1 LQGYLFAAC
10 LSHVEHLFTVGHLTI
25 VKRWGLINKVW
36 VSRCFTNRKAADNVQ
51 EEANMKDITSTSTPI
66 PVSANSPAQMQKIN
80 RMEVSPSKIHDN
92 TRTSNNTIATS
103 SQQNTV
109 TIKVVTKPTVAELKE
124 GLLDLVAI
132 EKEQKKYADDMV
144 SETQRI
150 LAEVAKEQP
159 NLLNKKFD
167 FTNTGDEIDIID
179 HDLTKREYN
188 YLKAKLN
195 ASDKLVEA
203 TDFLNTDLA
212 REKTQTSRSNT
223 IYSKEDVA
231 GRVHVRDVIEQAEKR
246 SAERIRITEENVVMK
261 PYDARSMFREEVHL
275 NALDIVQNTSVR
287 FNAKV

>member
-1 LQGYLFAAC
+1 M
-10 LSHVEHLFTVGHLTI
+10 
-25 VKRWGLINKVW
+25 RP
-36 VSRCFTNRKAADNVQ
+36 
-51 EEANMKDITSTSTPI
+51 ITSTSIPQ
-66 PVSANSPAQMQKIN
+66 PVSVNSPAQAKQIN
-80 RMEVSPSKIHDN
+80 NMGVSSSKTQN
-92 TRTSNNTIATS
+92 TPRISNDTIATS
-103 SQQNTV
+103 PQQNTA
-109 TIKVVTKPTVAELKE
+109 TITLIPEKPTAAELKD
-124 GLLDLVAI
+124 GLLDLIAI
-132 EKEQKKYADDMV
+132 EKEKKKYAGDMV

-203 TDFLNTDLA
+203 TDFLNSNLA

-223 IYSKEDVA
+223 KYTKEDVV
-231 GRVHVRDVIEQAEKR
+231 GRIHVRDVIEQAEKR

-261 PYDARSMFREEVHL
+261 PYDERSMFSDEVYF
-275 NALDIVQNTSVR
+275 NVLDIVQNTNVR
-287 FNAKV
+287 FTAKV

>member
-1 LQGYLFAAC
+1 M
-10 LSHVEHLFTVGHLTI
+10 
-25 VKRWGLINKVW
+25 
-36 VSRCFTNRKAADNVQ
+36 KA
-51 EEANMKDITSTSTPI
+51 ITSTPI
-66 PVSANSPAQMQKIN
+66 PIPVSVNSPAQAQAKKIN
-80 RMEVSPSKIHDN
+80 NMEVRPSKTYDD
-92 TRTSNNTIATS
+92 TRSSSNTIATS

-109 TIKVVTKPTVAELKE
+109 TIKVVTKPTAAALKE
-124 GLLDLVAI
+124 GLLDLLAI

-150 LAEVAKEQP
+150 LAKVAEEQP

-223 IYSKEDVA
+223 IYTKEDVV

-246 SAERIRITEENVVMK
+246 SDERIRITEENVVMK
-261 PYDARSMFREEVHL
+261 PYDARSMFSEEVYF
-275 NALDIVQNTSVR
+275 NVLDIVQNTSIR

>member
-1 LQGYLFAAC
+1 MQP
-10 LSHVEHLFTVGHLTI
+10 T
-25 VKRWGLINKVW
+25 
-36 VSRCFTNRKAADNVQ
+36 
-51 EEANMKDITSTSTPI
+51 TSTSTSI
-66 PVSANSPAQMQKIN
+66 LTSMNSPAQAQKIN
-80 RMEVSPSKIHDN
+80 NMEV
-92 TRTSNNTIATS
+92 TSAKKQYVASISNDSIATS
-103 SQQNTV
+103 SQQNTI
-109 TIKVVTKPTVAELKE
+109 TIKEVTKPTAAELKE
-124 GLLDLVAI
+124 GLIDLVAI
-132 EKEQKKYADDMV
+132 EKEQQKYARDMV

-150 LAEVAKEQP
+150 LAEVAEEQP
-159 NLLNKKFD
+159 NLLNKNFD

-223 IYSKEDVA
+223 IYTKEDVV
-231 GRVHVRDVIEQAEKR
+231 GRIHVREIIEQAEKR

-261 PYDARSMFREEVHL
+261 PYDERAMFREEVHF
-275 NALDIVQNTSVR
+275 NVLDILQNTSAR

>member
-1 LQGYLFAAC
+1 
-10 LSHVEHLFTVGHLTI
+10 
-25 VKRWGLINKVW
+25 
-36 VSRCFTNRKAADNVQ
+36 
-51 EEANMKDITSTSTPI
+51 MKPITSIPTPI
-66 PVSANSPAQMQKIN
+66 PVSANSPIQAQQIN
-80 RMEVSPSKIHDN
+80 SMEVSPSK
-92 TRTSNNTIATS
+92 TQSTPRTSNDTIATS

-109 TIKVVTKPTVAELKE
+109 IINVVTKPTAAELKE

-132 EKEQKKYADDMV
+132 EKEQQKYAGDMV

-203 TDFLNTDLA
+203 TDFLNMDLA

-223 IYSKEDVA
+223 IYTKEDVV
-231 GRVHVRDVIEQAEKR
+231 GRIHVRDIIEQAQQR
-246 SAERIRITEENVVMK
+246 STEFTEIHDRNFVMK
-261 PYDARSMFREEVHL
+261 PNDNRALYRKEDHL
-275 NALDIVQNTSVR
+275 NALDIVLNTSVR

>member
-1 LQGYLFAAC
+1 M
-10 LSHVEHLFTVGHLTI
+10 
-25 VKRWGLINKVW
+25 
-36 VSRCFTNRKAADNVQ
+36 KA
-51 EEANMKDITSTSTPI
+51 ITSASTPI
-66 PVSANSPAQMQKIN
+66 PVSANSPVQAQQIN
-80 RMEVSPSKIHDN
+80 NMRITPPETHYEMGKP
-92 TRTSNNTIATS
+92 NNTIATS
-103 SQQNTV
+103 SQQSSA
-109 TIKVVTKPTVAELKE
+109 TIKVVTKPTAAELKE

-132 EKEQKKYADDMV
+132 EKEQKKYAGDMV

-203 TDFLNTDLA
+203 TDFLNVAAATN
-212 REKTQTSRSNT
+212 KTQTQAPGSNKLYT
-223 IYSKEDVA
+223 KEDVV
-231 GRVHVRDVIEQAEKR
+231 GRIHVMDVIEQAEKR
-246 SAERIRITEENVVMK
+246 SAERVRITEENVVMK

-275 NALDIVQNTSVR
+275 NALDIVMETRVR

>member
-1 LQGYLFAAC
+1 
-10 LSHVEHLFTVGHLTI
+10 
-25 VKRWGLINKVW
+25 
-36 VSRCFTNRKAADNVQ
+36 
-51 EEANMKDITSTSTPI
+51 
-66 PVSANSPAQMQKIN
+66 
-80 RMEVSPSKIHDN
+80 
-92 TRTSNNTIATS
+92 
-103 SQQNTV
+103 
-109 TIKVVTKPTVAELKE
+109 
-124 GLLDLVAI
+124 
-132 EKEQKKYADDMV
+132 MV

-203 TDFLNTDLA
+203 TDFLNMDLA

-223 IYSKEDVA
+223 IYTKEDVV
-231 GRVHVRDVIEQAEKR
+231 GRIHVRDIIEQAQQR
-246 SAERIRITEENVVMK
+246 STEFTEIHDRNFVMK
-261 PYDARSMFREEVHL
+261 PNDNRALYRKEDHL
-275 NALDIVQNTSVR
+275 NALDIVLNTSVR

>member
-1 LQGYLFAAC
+1 
-10 LSHVEHLFTVGHLTI
+10 
-25 VKRWGLINKVW
+25 
-36 VSRCFTNRKAADNVQ
+36 
-51 EEANMKDITSTSTPI
+51 MKPITSTPTPI
-66 PVSANSPAQMQKIN
+66 LTSMNSPTQAQQIN
-80 RMEVSPSKIHDN
+80 SMEVSQSKTHDD

-109 TIKVVTKPTVAELKE
+109 TIKVVTKPTAAELKE

-132 EKEQKKYADDMV
+132 EKEQKKYADDML

-203 TDFLNTDLA
+203 TDFLNMDLA

-223 IYSKEDVA
+223 IYTKEDVV
-231 GRVHVRDVIEQAEKR
+231 GRIHVMDVIEQAEKR
-246 SAERIRITEENVVMK
+246 SAERVRITEENVVMK
-261 PYDARSMFREEVHL
+261 PYDARSMFAKEVHL
-275 NALDIVQNTSVR
+275 NVLDIVQNTSVR

>member
-1 LQGYLFAAC
+1 
-10 LSHVEHLFTVGHLTI
+10 
-25 VKRWGLINKVW
+25 
-36 VSRCFTNRKAADNVQ
+36 
-51 EEANMKDITSTSTPI
+51 MKSITSASTPI
-66 PVSANSPAQMQKIN
+66 LTSMNSLTQALQIN
-80 RMEVSPSKIHDN
+80 NMEVSPSK
-92 TRTSNNTIATS
+92 TQSTPRTSNDTIATS
-103 SQQNTV
+103 SQQSSA
-109 TIKVVTKPTVAELKE
+109 TIKVVTNKLSADETVALHKGLKW
-124 GLLDLVAI
+124 LADFDKK
-132 EKEQKKYADDMV
+132 KESSADDMV

-203 TDFLNTDLA
+203 TDFLNFAVADS
-212 REKTQTSRSNT
+212 KSSTSRSNT
-223 IYSKEDVA
+223 KYTKEDVA
-231 GRVHVRDVIEQAEKR
+231 GRINVRSVIEQAEKR

-261 PYDARSMFREEVHL
+261 PYDERAMFREEVHF
-275 NALDIVQNTSVR
+275 NVLDIVRNTSVR

>member
-1 LQGYLFAAC
+1 
-10 LSHVEHLFTVGHLTI
+10 
-25 VKRWGLINKVW
+25 
-36 VSRCFTNRKAADNVQ
+36 
-51 EEANMKDITSTSTPI
+51 MKPITSTSTSI
-66 PVSANSPAQMQKIN
+66 LTSMNSPAQAQKIN
-80 RMEVSPSKIHDN
+80 NMEVSSAKKQYVASI
-92 TRTSNNTIATS
+92 SNDTIATS
-103 SQQNTV
+103 SQQNTI
-109 TIKVVTKPTVAELKE
+109 TIKEVTKPTAAELKE
-124 GLLDLVAI
+124 GLIDLVAI
-132 EKEQKKYADDMV
+132 EKEQQKYAGDMV

-150 LAEVAKEQP
+150 LAEVAEEQP
-159 NLLNKKFD
+159 NLLNKNFD

-231 GRVHVRDVIEQAEKR
+231 GRIKVRSVIEQAEER
-246 SAERIRITEENVVMK
+246 SAEKSRIHDEDVVLK
-261 PYDARSMFREEVHL
+261 PYDERAMFSEEVHF
-275 NALDIVQNTSVR
+275 NVLDILQNTSVR

>member
-1 LQGYLFAAC
+1 
-10 LSHVEHLFTVGHLTI
+10 
-25 VKRWGLINKVW
+25 
-36 VSRCFTNRKAADNVQ
+36 
-51 EEANMKDITSTSTPI
+51 MKDIISTSTPI

-80 RMEVSPSKIHDN
+80 RMEVSPSKIHDD
-92 TRTSNNTIATS
+92 TRTSINTIATS

>member
-1 LQGYLFAAC
+1 MA
-10 LSHVEHLFTVGHLTI
+10 
-25 VKRWGLINKVW
+25 
-36 VSRCFTNRKAADNVQ
+36 
-51 EEANMKDITSTSTPI
+51 
-66 PVSANSPAQMQKIN
+66 
-80 RMEVSPSKIHDN
+80 
-92 TRTSNNTIATS
+92 
-103 SQQNTV
+103 
-109 TIKVVTKPTVAELKE
+109 
-124 GLLDLVAI
+124 
-132 EKEQKKYADDMV
+132 

-203 TDFLNTDLA
+203 TDFLNSA
-212 REKTQTSRSNT
+212 VAYSKSSTSRSNT
-223 IYSKEDVA
+223 KYTKEDVA
-231 GRVHVRDVIEQAEKR
+231 GRINVRSVIEQAEKR

-261 PYDARSMFREEVHL
+261 PYDARSMFSEKVYL
-275 NALDIVQNTSVR
+275 NVLDIVQNTSVR

>member
-1 LQGYLFAAC
+1 
-10 LSHVEHLFTVGHLTI
+10 
-25 VKRWGLINKVW
+25 
-36 VSRCFTNRKAADNVQ
+36 
-51 EEANMKDITSTSTPI
+51 MKSITSASTPI
-66 PVSANSPAQMQKIN
+66 LTSMNSPTQAQQIN
-80 RMEVSPSKIHDN
+80 SMEVSPSK
-92 TRTSNNTIATS
+92 TQSTPRTSNDTIARS

-109 TIKVVTKPTVAELKE
+109 TINVVTKPTAAELKE
-124 GLLDLVAI
+124 GLLDLVAL
-132 EKEQKKYADDMV
+132 EKEQQKYAGDMV

-203 TDFLNTDLA
+203 TDFLNMDLA

-223 IYSKEDVA
+223 IYTKEDVV
-231 GRVHVRDVIEQAEKR
+231 GRIHVRDIIEQAQQR
-246 SAERIRITEENVVMK
+246 STEFTEIHDRNFVMK
-261 PYDARSMFREEVHL
+261 PNDNRALYRKEDHL
-275 NALDIVQNTSVR
+275 NALDIVLNTSVR

>member
-1 LQGYLFAAC
+1 
-10 LSHVEHLFTVGHLTI
+10 
-25 VKRWGLINKVW
+25 
-36 VSRCFTNRKAADNVQ
+36 
-51 EEANMKDITSTSTPI
+51 MKPITSTPTTILTSM
-66 PVSANSPAQMQKIN
+66 NSPAQAQQIN
-80 RMEVSPSKIHDN
+80 SMEVSPSK
-92 TRTSNNTIATS
+92 TQSTPRTSNDTIATS
-103 SQQNTV
+103 SQQSSAI
-109 TIKVVTKPTVAELKE
+109 IKVVTNKLSADETVALHKGLKW
-124 GLLDLVAI
+124 LADFDKK
-132 EKEQKKYADDMV
+132 KESSADDMV

-223 IYSKEDVA
+223 KYTKEDVA
-231 GRVHVRDVIEQAEKR
+231 GRINVRSVIEQAQQR
-246 SAERIRITEENVVMK
+246 STEFTEIHDRN
-261 PYDARSMFREEVHL
+261 FCHE
-275 NALDIVQNTSVR
+275 T
-287 FNAKV
+287 